1 MQQGGLVVIETHP
14 VQYHAPVF
22 RAVQRMGVPVTAIYG
37 SDFSV
42 AGYRDKEFGTSFAWD
57 TDLLSG
63 YSARFLS
70 RVESGGA
77 RIAEETSAKGL
88 TRLLGELAPE
98 AVMVMGYSPAYYR
111 RALVELLR
119 QDIPLLFRAETTD
132 HAVRRSGTKAWLRD
146 SLLTLLYSRCERMLY
161 IGERSLAHYRRLGI
175 APEKLIFS
183 PYCVDTTPFAFDER
197 ARAELRQPMRSQLGL
212 GAGDVAVLFSGKI
225 VTRKG
230 PGTLVAAVKSLPPQ
244 VREHMVLLMVGD
256 GELRGE
262 LAAEAALEP
271 SIRAHWLGFHNQRA
285 LSPFFHAA
293 DVLVL
298 PSQTGETWGLVV
310 NEALHHGIPA
320 IVTEAVGCAPDL
332 IVPGATGEVCAA
344 ASAPSLRDALA
355 RFVDWTRDGVEQRER
370 CRSQVAKYSVEN
382 AAAGITSAFNAVV
395 GSGAT
400 IEI

>member
-1 MQQGGLVVIETHP
+1 MRHGGLVVIETHP

-42 AGYRDKEFGTSFAWD
+42 AGYRDREFGTSFAWD

-77 RIAEETSAKGL
+77 RVAEETSAKGL
-88 TRLLGELAPE
+88 APLLGELAPE
-98 AVMVMGYSPAYYR
+98 AVMMMGYSPAYYR

-119 QDIPLLFRAETTD
+119 QDVPLLFRAETTD

-175 APEKLIFS
+175 GSEKLIFS
-183 PYCVDTTPFAFDER
+183 PYRVDTSPFAFDER
-197 ARAELRQPMRSQLGL
+197 SRAELRQPMRSQLGL
-212 GAGDVAVLFSGKI
+212 GASDLAVLFSGKI
-225 VTRKG
+225 VGRKG
-230 PGTLVAAVKSLPPQ
+230 PGTLVAAVKSLPPH
-244 VREHMVLLMVGD
+244 VRERMVLLMVGD
-256 GELRGE
+256 GDLREE
-262 LAAEAALEP
+262 LAAQAALEP
-271 SIRAHWLGFHNQRA
+271 NIRAHWLGFHNQRQ
-285 LSPFFHAA
+285 LSPYFHAA

-332 IVPGATGEVCAA
+332 VVPGATGEVCAA

-355 RFVDWTRDGVEQRER
+355 RFVDWTSDSAEQRER
-370 CRSQVAKYSVEN
+370 CRNQVAKYSVEN

-395 GSGAT
+395 GSRAT